1 MISKKAVSWS
11 AALVL
16 ATGAGV
22 AAAAAPAWAA
32 PNGCEAAKVSL
43 TSTNGLLKGKATS
56 TCTKSATRALVV
68 EIKWDKNVLPD
79 PLTAKNTDSGT
90 KKSYSASVSSCDKGN
105 KRGYYARGYFTQN
118 DSHHDT
124 KPKDIKS
131 CG

>member
-1 MISKKAVSWS
+1 MISKKVASWG
-11 AALVL
+11 AALAI

-22 AAAAAPAWAA
+22 AAAAAPAWAV
-32 PNGCEAAKVSL
+32 PDGCEAPKPSL

-56 TCTKSATRALVV
+56 TCTTSKTRALVV
-68 EIKWDKNVLPD
+68 EIKWNKAVLPD

-90 KKSYSASVSSCDKGN
+90 KKSYNATVSTCDNGN

-124 KPKDIKS
+124 SPKDIKS